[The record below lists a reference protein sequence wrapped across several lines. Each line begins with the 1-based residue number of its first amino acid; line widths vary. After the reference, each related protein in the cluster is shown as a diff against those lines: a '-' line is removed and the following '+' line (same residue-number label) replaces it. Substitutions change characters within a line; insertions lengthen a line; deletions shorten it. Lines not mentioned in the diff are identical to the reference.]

1 MSSPTR
7 SPSFKSSKR
16 IIRERQDA
24 SPLDAPPPP
33 TLGRLLTTA
42 QRDEAKK
49 TAAELGFGGVVP
61 EFLSLAQKSSRM
73 ESLLLV
79 GAATYEKLHQV
90 SFAFNFEFVFYFF
103 C

>member
-61 EFLSLAQKSSRM
+61 EFLSLTNGKPSVSRCGYVR
-73 ESLLLV
+73 ETPSGELCF
-79 GAATYEKLHQV
+79 Q
-90 SFAFNFEFVFYFF
+90 F
-103 C
+103 

>member
-7 SPSFKSSKR
+7 SPSFLSSKR
-16 IIRERQDA
+16 IVRERQDA
-24 SPLDAPPPP
+24 PLLDAPPPP

-42 QRDEAKK
+42 QRNKARK

-61 EFLSLAQKSSRM
+61 ELLFLAQKSSRM

-79 GAATYEKLHQV
+79 GAATYEKHHQV
-90 SFAFNFEFVFYFF
+90 SFAFNSELVFYIF